1 MQPVDYTTLIA
12 ICRELQMASLPARLE
27 QVYQRDRFTIALA
40 LRTLQGRNWL
50 DISWHPQL
58 ARICMG
64 DPPPRQPD
72 TFTFS
77 QQLRHQLGGLAL
89 VAIAPITPW
98 ERVLDLQ
105 FAKRPG
111 EEALWHLYV
120 EIMGKYSNVILTT
133 ADQQIVTCGHQVNS
147 RQSSVRTINTGQ
159 AYELPPSLTNSTPL
173 LSESLDNWQAR
184 LSLIP
189 GAILTNLLKNYRG
202 ISKNLALLMLEHCQ
216 IDPQTTT
223 EQLTAEDWQNLFS
236 YWQIWLTSLE
246 TNNFSAQL
254 TETGYTVINWRS
266 DHEIPETNQ
275 SVQPLINDYYTQWQN
290 QQDFQQLRQSI
301 KQKLQSILS
310 KLRVKANTFQAKL
323 QESDNCDLWRSQAD
337 LLMANLHEWQVGMQ
351 SIQLADFHSG
361 EPITIQL
368 DPEKNAVTNAQVLYK
383 RHQKL
388 KRAKEAVTPLLQAVQ
403 AEINY
408 LEQVEAAVMQLEQ
421 DDPVNDLIT
430 LQEIQAE
437 LVQQKYLTLTD
448 YRPPAKQDATE
459 FRRYTSPHGY
469 EILIGRNNRQND
481 LLFKMAGDYD
491 IWFHTQEI
499 PGSHLLLRLDAG
511 AVLEEKDLQFVANL
525 SAYYSQARQS
535 DVVPV
540 VYTKPQYV
548 YKPKGA
554 KPGMVV
560 YQREQILWGKPQ
572 LVAEMLEK
580 DGEKF
585 R

>member
-12 ICRELQMASLPARLE
+12 ICRELQITSLPARLE

-58 ARICMG
+58 ARICMA

-159 AYELPPSLTNSTPL
+159 AYELPPSLTNSMPL

-202 ISKNLALLMLEHCQ
+202 ISKNLVLLMLEHCQ

-223 EQLTAEDWQNLFS
+223 EQLTTEDWQYLFS

-254 TETGYTVINWRS
+254 TNTGYTVINWLPN
-266 DHEIPETNQ
+266 HEIDQINQ

-361 EPITIQL
+361 EPVTIQL
-368 DPEKNAVTNAQVLYK
+368 DPEKNAVANAQVFYK

-388 KRAKEAVTPLLQAVQ
+388 KRAKEAVTPLLEAVQ

-437 LVQQKYLTLTD
+437 LVQQKYLTSTD

-481 LLFKMAGDYD
+481 LLFKIAGDYD

-511 AVLEEKDLQFVANL
+511 AVLEENDLQFVANL

-554 KPGMVV
+554 RPGMVV

-572 LVAEMLEK
+572 LVVEMLEK
-580 DGEKF
+580 DGDKS
-585 R
+585 

>member
-12 ICRELQMASLPARLE
+12 ICRELQTTSLPARLE

-64 DPPPRQPD
+64 DPPPRHPD

-89 VAIAPITPW
+89 VAIAPIASW

-173 LSESLDNWQAR
+173 LSESLENWQAR

-202 ISKNLALLMLEHCQ
+202 ISKNLVLLMLEHCQ
-216 IDPQTTT
+216 IDPQATT
-223 EQLTAEDWQNLFS
+223 EQLTKQDWQNLFS

-246 TNNFSAQL
+246 TNNFAAQL
-254 TETGYTVINWRS
+254 TNTGYTVINWQPDQQLS
-266 DHEIPETNQ
+266 DINQ

-290 QQDFQQLRQSI
+290 QQDFNQLRQSI
-301 KQKLQSILS
+301 KQKLNSILS

-351 SIQLADFHSG
+351 SIQLADF
-361 EPITIQL
+361 
-368 DPEKNAVTNAQVLYK
+368 
-383 RHQKL
+383 
-388 KRAKEAVTPLLQAVQ
+388 
-403 AEINY
+403 
-408 LEQVEAAVMQLEQ
+408 
-421 DDPVNDLIT
+421 
-430 LQEIQAE
+430 
-437 LVQQKYLTLTD
+437 
-448 YRPPAKQDATE
+448 
-459 FRRYTSPHGY
+459 
-469 EILIGRNNRQND
+469 
-481 LLFKMAGDYD
+481 
-491 IWFHTQEI
+491 
-499 PGSHLLLRLDAG
+499 
-511 AVLEEKDLQFVANL
+511 
-525 SAYYSQARQS
+525 
-535 DVVPV
+535 
-540 VYTKPQYV
+540 
-548 YKPKGA
+548 
-554 KPGMVV
+554 
-560 YQREQILWGKPQ
+560 
-572 LVAEMLEK
+572 
-580 DGEKF
+580 
-585 R
+585 